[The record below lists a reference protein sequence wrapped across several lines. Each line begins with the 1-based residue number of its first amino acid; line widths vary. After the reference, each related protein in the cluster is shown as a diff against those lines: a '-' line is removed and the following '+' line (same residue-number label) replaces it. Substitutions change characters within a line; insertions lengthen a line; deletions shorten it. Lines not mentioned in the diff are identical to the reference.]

1 MTTTHA
7 RLEWLQKERVPVV
20 LTLCSS
26 SVSSACQRNNLT
38 LTEMLRPFGQSDAR
52 YTMRTAS
59 AKNFTINSFRCKFL
73 NPEDYNGL
81 DSKKVTAGFS
91 DLVNKYQPKFESPK
105 LEQVEDAGV
114 SARRVRKALETE
126 HAPWIVNWSRAYVK
140 SVKSKSHEMFEQPV
154 AMLCVASTADE
165 DPMRCFEALSSAT
178 ATSRQSASVRLPK
191 PFQNNQ
197 YDSGIRRLYLL
208 IHDVT
213 GSQNR
218 VEPDKVLR
226 QMQST
231 FTAQRCFKI
240 EINSSGDKNNNQK
253 DVWSEYLES
262 WQMRKDKSQKI
273 GQCLSENDVKSLR
286 TFVSTLSKNC
296 LLPAIEQTILSLGKE
311 IKSQTGGFFR
321 MSKFMR
327 SAKRL
332 TREQASRG
340 VLLYPFNSVEAQI
353 RRYADLMFMLGQY
366 SMAHD
371 QYEKIRSDFQ
381 QDKSWAHLA
390 GTMEMIGICKL
401 LSSTQNPP
409 KKSTTDAVLDNMMN
423 AVERYGRMSEKNP
436 NRTKLVTRATLLLV
450 DCCRILGS
458 SFMRVAAETLVKSS
472 SAETQLCSALMLQD
486 AAFCYLHAK
495 PLSFN
500 RKCTFHLVLAGHL
513 FHKCGQRQHAVYC
526 YLSAICIY
534 RGLGW
539 KYIDDHI
546 HFTLGRQFYGLS
558 GFEAAVYFYLQLI
571 ATGRQD
577 SKRQR
582 LYMNEFVLVVKA
594 WVNSQSTSSST
605 NNRRFEIQNLP
616 LPYVDDTNISVLTAH
631 NAADDQTDS
640 ITTSSD
646 PRAGMLWHSKRRNFW
661 RNLRTEQWWE
671 EMEDSDDEDEI
682 LDNQRPDGTWFLC
695 STL

>member
-1 MTTTHA
+1 
-7 RLEWLQKERVPVV
+7 
-20 LTLCSS
+20 
-26 SVSSACQRNNLT
+26 
-38 LTEMLRPFGQSDAR
+38 
-52 YTMRTAS
+52 
-59 AKNFTINSFRCKFL
+59 
-73 NPEDYNGL
+73 
-81 DSKKVTAGFS
+81 
-91 DLVNKYQPKFESPK
+91 
-105 LEQVEDAGV
+105 
-114 SARRVRKALETE
+114 
-126 HAPWIVNWSRAYVK
+126 
-140 SVKSKSHEMFEQPV
+140 
-154 AMLCVASTADE
+154 
-165 DPMRCFEALSSAT
+165 
-178 ATSRQSASVRLPK
+178 
-191 PFQNNQ
+191 
-197 YDSGIRRLYLL
+197 
-208 IHDVT
+208 
-213 GSQNR
+213 
-218 VEPDKVLR
+218 
-226 QMQST
+226 
-231 FTAQRCFKI
+231 
-240 EINSSGDKNNNQK
+240 
-253 DVWSEYLES
+253 
-262 WQMRKDKSQKI
+262 MRKDKSQKI

-401 LSSTQNPP
+401 LSSTQHPP

-500 RKCTFHLVLAGHL
+500 RNVHFIL
-513 FHKCGQRQHAVYC
+513 FLLDICFTSAVRDNTLCIAISLRYL
-526 YLSAICIY
+526 YLSRI
-534 RGLGW
+534 GME
-539 KYIDDHI
+539 I
-546 HFTLGRQFYGLS
+546 HRRSYPFHVGSSILRS
-558 GFEAAVYFYLQLI
+558 E
-571 ATGRQD
+571 
-577 SKRQR
+577 R
-582 LYMNEFVLVVKA
+582 LRSCSVFL
-594 WVNSQSTSSST
+594 SST
-605 NNRRFEIQNLP
+605 HRNGTSGQQ
-616 LPYVDDTNISVLTAH
+616 TTASLH
-631 NAADDQTDS
+631 ERVSSCRQGMGKLS
-640 ITTSSD
+640 I
-646 PRAGMLWHSKRRNFW
+646 HII
-661 RNLRTEQWWE
+661 
-671 EMEDSDDEDEI
+671 I
-682 LDNQRPDGTWFLC
+682 LNK
-695 STL
+695 